1 MSLNTQRI
9 PNKSQK
15 IQTEL
20 KSEGLVPLFSTRILH
35 VSMFLG
41 TNAGRLMV
49 FAAGR
54 LAGGEEGKKLA
65 SDELEPVG
73 TAGEGCLNG

>member
-1 MSLNTQRI
+1 M
-9 PNKSQK
+9 
-15 IQTEL
+15 
-20 KSEGLVPLFSTRILH
+20 
-35 VSMFLG
+35 SMFLG